1 MSKSSLTEKDERSP
15 DRTPGD
21 ERGRR
26 KGSQKQDRHPP
37 QREQPNESIPSYSNL
52 KLQQGLARQQ
62 RDLHPQETYVAM
74 LERAQLDLDAVA
86 AHQRKTGVLQLY
98 GQG

>member
-1 MSKSSLTEKDERSP
+1 MSKSSLTDEDEKRQ

-26 KGSQKQDRHPP
+26 KGPQKQDQHLP
-37 QREQPNESIPSYSNL
+37 QRERPSKSVPSYSNVR
-52 KLQQGLARQQ
+52 LQQGVERQ
-62 RDLHPQETYVAM
+62 RMDLQPQESYVAM
-74 LERAQLDLDAVA
+74 LERAQLNLDAIA
-86 AHQRKTGVLQLY
+86 AHQRKVGVLQLY